1 VQLSRLAQLTPEKLA
16 TPSVP
21 PGTVASVGLAQTP
34 LSSVD
39 ETGSRFESSPT
50 ATQFR
55 ALKQLTAAYVP
66 TEDVAL
72 ELVTLPTGAI
82 ALQTPFVSVIWNA

>member
-1 VQLSRLAQLTPEKLA
+1 
-16 TPSVP
+16 
-21 PGTVASVGLAQTP
+21 

-39 ETGSRFESSPT
+39 VTGSRLESSPT

-55 ALKQLTAAYVP
+55 ALKQLTAAYAP
-66 TEDVAL
+66 TEEVAL

-82 ALQTPFVSVIWNA
+82 APQMLFVSVI